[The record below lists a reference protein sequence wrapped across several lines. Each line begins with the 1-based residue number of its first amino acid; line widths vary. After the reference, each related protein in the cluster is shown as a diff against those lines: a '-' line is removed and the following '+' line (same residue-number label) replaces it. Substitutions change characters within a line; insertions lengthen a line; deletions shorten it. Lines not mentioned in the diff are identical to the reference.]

1 MGDFGRV
8 LGIIINDSLED
19 RHICLRVIPEASALR
34 LHSCLYLRLVAVL
47 DVPFSHVRSK
57 ASIQGSYVMLVAG
70 YNVYYLPRLMSM
82 STPPELTLEKHA
94 RSFFLYE

>member
-70 YNVYYLPRLMSM
+70 YNYIIFLALYVN
-82 STPPELTLEKHA
+82 ST
-94 RSFFLYE
+94 